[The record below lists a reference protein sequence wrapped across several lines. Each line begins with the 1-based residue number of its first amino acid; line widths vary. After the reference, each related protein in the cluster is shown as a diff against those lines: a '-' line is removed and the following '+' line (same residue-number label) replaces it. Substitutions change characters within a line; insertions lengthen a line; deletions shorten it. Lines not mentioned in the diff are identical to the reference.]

1 MATRQSAAKSAARRA
16 TTQGKGPAAGT
27 PASLFNYYSEL
38 AAANAEMLEQGMR
51 LMGAPLQRDPE
62 AVNGMLDGFSLSLKL
77 MEQYQEMAL
86 AQFEAMS
93 EFQSQLWQGLWP
105 AAGEPSA
112 TRQTE
117 AERH

>member
-1 MATRQSAAKSAARRA
+1 MATRENAAKSAARRA
-16 TTQGKGPAAGT
+16 TTQRKVPAAGT

-38 AAANAEMLEQGMR
+38 AAANAEMMEQGMR
-51 LMGAPLQRDPE
+51 MMGTPLNRDPE
-62 AVNGMLDGFSLSLKL
+62 TVNGMLDGFSLGLKL

-105 AAGEPSA
+105 ATGETPAKRQAGEDRP
-112 TRQTE
+112 
-117 AERH
+117 